1 MSGTTTDDFGNRRR
15 KSGGIVF
22 GLMLVLLGVVLILQN
37 VGLVPSTPRG
47 FWWLTLWGL
56 LFISLGLVK
65 LFASGPPDRREGV
78 GQLFV
83 GSWLLLNQFQVL
95 NYRDSWPILL
105 IGIGIGIVWSALERP
120 RYPGVK

>member
-1 MSGTTTDDFGNRRR
+1 
-15 KSGGIVF
+15 
-22 GLMLVLLGVVLILQN
+22 MLALSGVVLILQN

-65 LFASGPPDRREGV
+65 LFAPGPPNRREGI

-83 GSWLLLNQFQVL
+83 GFWLLRNQFQVL
-95 NYRDSWPILL
+95 NYRDSRPILL
-105 IGIGIGIVWSALERP
+105 IGIGIGITWSVIERP
-120 RYPGVK
+120 RYRE